1 MSRRLVAILLVTLA
15 VPAVICAQRGQRW
28 QRGPAAN
35 VAPVAGSP
43 AEAKILGVLDR
54 MVADGELYL
63 AVDADNGRMLR
74 LLAESTGAKHAV
86 EIGTSTGYSGLWTL
100 LGLRSTG
107 GRLTTFEIDPGRA
120 GRARKHFEEAGVGAL
135 AEVIVGDAHQTVKQ
149 LKGPIDLVLL
159 DADKEGYASY
169 LKALLPLVRP
179 GGLIAA
185 DNIEMAPD
193 YVRAVTTDPQLDTV
207 FFGRFAV
214 TMKKR

>member
-1 MSRRLVAILLVTLA
+1 MNRRVFGILSTVLALPTLA
-15 VPAVICAQRGQRW
+15 CAQWGGHRDSVS
-28 QRGPAAN
+28 N
-35 VAPVAGSP
+35 VASIAASP
-43 AEAKILGVLDR
+43 AETRILAVLER
-54 MVADGELYL
+54 MATNRELYL
-63 AVDADNGRMLR
+63 AVDTENGRMLR
-74 LLAESTGAKHAV
+74 LLAETTGAKHAV

-120 GRARKHFEEAGVGAL
+120 EQARRHFQEAGVDSL
-135 AEVIVGDAHQTVKQ
+135 ATVVVGDAHQTVKQ
-149 LKGPIDLVLL
+149 LKDPIDMIFL

-169 LKALLPLVRP
+169 LKTLLPLVRP

-185 DNIEMAPD
+185 DNIGSAPD
-193 YVRAVTTDPQLDTV
+193 YVTAVTTDPRLDTV